1 MTEQV
6 NVTGR
11 KSSKKLG
18 FRRHAFVSHP
28 LLLLMPFGEGLPT
41 YLTELEKFA
50 NIVLDEKQCLDDRI
64 NAAVEAKT
72 LASNHKLLR
81 EKKNVLLSDLFNVIQ
96 ESEPSLRVTEQ
107 LLRLELESV
116 GYRIIESDKTEHKFF
131 AARLEKDDG
140 QTFLRRQTYDKAI
153 AHVSLVVD
161 NLERMSEEDIL
172 ELSAHDCVSGILML
186 WLYVQYAFENPTD
199 KNSMFNANS
208 YLIST
213 GKNIWLAL
221 LKGINESMRDDLD
234 RFDDRYGSAAFNQIR
249 NRIGSINQGHV
260 EPSTF
265 THNRKST
272 DNNFNSIEIV
282 QLPENRNFLTVINE
296 QIPKAG
302 STDDQETIKQFSVLQ
317 LPLPIAIMPS
327 VEWLVER
334 ENRLLQEFPWASR
347 VIFGIFEDLIAR
359 RYCGVTEI
367 GVRPVL
373 ILGPAGVGKT
383 RLVRRIA
390 EELNLPFMPLG
401 LAGMDD
407 SRLITGTARGWSSG
421 QPSPLVEI
429 LLRNRTASAVVL
441 LDEIE
446 KMTNRSS
453 NSAPTSSVLL
463 SLLEQESVCRWFDAF
478 LQVKCDL
485 SRLTFIATANSLR
498 GLSKPLIS
506 RLVIMEIARPSPDQ
520 LLLAIP
526 HVVSDIAA
534 QWRVSQEIFPEVRV
548 ADLEGVPAQ
557 MRDVRILVEDF
568 LRKWLHENLRKDQLH

>member
-1 MTEQV
+1 MTEHV

-28 LLLLMPFGEGLPT
+28 LLLLLPYREGLPD

-50 NIVLDEKQCLDDRI
+50 NVVLDEKQCLNDRI
-64 NAAVEAKT
+64 NAAVEAQT
-72 LASNHKLLR
+72 LASNNKLLR
-81 EKKNVLLSDLFNVIQ
+81 EKKNVLIKDLFDVIQ
-96 ESEPSLRVTEQ
+96 ESQPSLRVAEL

-116 GYRIIESDKTEHKFF
+116 GYSIIESDISERKYF

-140 QTFLRRQTYDKAI
+140 QTSTRRNTYEKAI
-153 AHVSLVVD
+153 EQVSLVID
-161 NLERMSEEDIL
+161 NLERMSEEDISD
-172 ELSAHDCVSGILML
+172 LSAHDCVSGILML

-208 YLIST
+208 YLITT
-213 GKNIWLAL
+213 GKNIWIAL
-221 LKGINESMRDDLD
+221 LKGINESMRDDLYH
-234 RFDDRYGSAAFNQIR
+234 FDERYGSAAFNQIR

-260 EPSTF
+260 EPFTF
-265 THNRKST
+265 ARNGKSI
-272 DNNFNSIEIV
+272 NSNLNSIEIV
-282 QLPENRNFLTVINE
+282 QLPENRNFLTVIND

-302 STDDQETIKQFSVLQ
+302 STDDQETIKQYSLLQ

-327 VEWLVER
+327 VDWLVER
-334 ENRLLQEFPWASR
+334 ETRLLHEFPWATR
-347 VIFGIFEDLIAR
+347 VIYGIFEDLIAR

-367 GVRPVL
+367 GIRPVL

-383 RLVRRIA
+383 RLARRIA
-390 EELNLPFMPLG
+390 EELGLPFMPLG

-407 SRLITGTARGWSSG
+407 SRLITGTARGWASG
-421 QPSPLVEI
+421 QPSPIVEV
-429 LLRNRTASAVVL
+429 LLRNKTASALIL

-446 KMTNRSS
+446 KITHRSS

-463 SLLEQESVCRWFDAF
+463 SLLEHESVSRWFDTF

-485 SRLTFIATANSLR
+485 SRLTFIATANTLR
-498 GLSKPLIS
+498 GISSPLIS
-506 RLVIMEIARPSPDQ
+506 RLVIMEIARPSPEQ

-526 HVVSDIAA
+526 HVVSDIAS
-534 QWRVSQEIFPEVRV
+534 QWRVPKEIFPEVR
-548 ADLEGVPAQ
+548 ATDLEGIPIQ
-557 MRDVRILVEDF
+557 MRDVRVLVQDF
-568 LRKWLHENLRKDQLH
+568 LRQWIHKNLRNDQLH